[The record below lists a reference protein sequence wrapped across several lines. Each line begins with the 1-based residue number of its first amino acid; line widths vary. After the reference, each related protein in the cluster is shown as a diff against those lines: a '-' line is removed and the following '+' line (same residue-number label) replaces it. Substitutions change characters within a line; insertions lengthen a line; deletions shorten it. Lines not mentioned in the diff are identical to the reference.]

1 MLCSQPGEKMPN
13 LPRAGKKKREWG
25 CNMKFEV
32 EDNKCLYTLMGFK
45 QGQGGKIKT
54 VSDPHPTLSLGR
66 GIKMT
71 WHRAPLEV

>member
-1 MLCSQPGEKMPN
+1 
-13 LPRAGKKKREWG
+13 
-25 CNMKFEV
+25 MKFEV
-32 EDNKCLYTLMGFK
+32 EDNKCLYTLVGFK